1 MLILLLALLW
11 FTSHPARL
19 QHLALFCPT
28 PESMLLGLKHAASGI
43 AWRVRKQWQFEGR
56 KRRSHKKQSYLL
68 FHRFLHCTDA
78 TDIVF
83 HDIHHNALIMYNVR
97 RYLRVLRVI
106 VLAQVVSFFKNWGV
120 CVQHSEMQTCKLS
133 LETWTCE
140 SGLAYNLWVLVV
152 LRSVFPFKKDC
163 RIVNCD
169 DVRFDPL
176 DGSSNVDAGIAVG
189 TIFGIFKA
197 RLLDRSCSWSSWH
210 VYSLSGIWRDQCR
223 LWPAGE
229 HQGLCDFCDFCDV
242 GIPNLADVLNS
253 LYFQDLDVDQVSCLA
268 ATLQP
273 GKVQIGQSD
282 KVKHFS
288 FGASRILFHVSQDK
302 RRKWSRGLTPNHFW
316 D

>member
-56 KRRSHKKQSYLL
+56 KRRSQKKQSYLL
-68 FHRFLHCTDA
+68 FHRFLHCIDA
-78 TDIVF
+78 TYGSDTVF

-163 RIVNCD
+163 RIV
-169 DVRFDPL
+169 
-176 DGSSNVDAGIAVG
+176 
-189 TIFGIFKA
+189 TT
-197 RLLDRSCSWSSWH
+197 W
-210 VYSLSGIWRDQCR
+210 
-223 LWPAGE
+223 
-229 HQGLCDFCDFCDV
+229 
-242 GIPNLADVLNS
+242 
-253 LYFQDLDVDQVSCLA
+253 
-268 ATLQP
+268 
-273 GKVQIGQSD
+273 
-282 KVKHFS
+282 
-288 FGASRILFHVSQDK
+288 
-302 RRKWSRGLTPNHFW
+302 GLTHWMEAAMWMLALLLVPFSESSRLVCLTGVVREVAGMCTAYQESEETNAVCDLPANIKDFVTFVTFVTFSYW
-316 D
+316 NSKFGQ